1 MIRSLI
7 DLLRNLQ
14 SEEDCRLFL
23 ENIRWHGVPVCPHCG
38 SKSEEH
44 YKLTN
49 GGVFRGLYKCKDCRE
64 RFTVTVGTM
73 FEGSHIPLQK
83 WFVAIYVFL
92 AHKKGISS
100 TQLHKDIAVT
110 QKTAWFMLSR
120 IRYNIRY
127 NADIDFGDI
136 TQADETLLSDGKVYV
151 EPIPKASK
159 WILHGVINSLVPK
172 GTTVV
177 TDGWYG
183 YKGLSE
189 NYVHK
194 VVDHHR
200 GEYVKGGYHTNSIEG
215 FWSQLKRGIIGVY
228 HLVTRK
234 HLELYCDEFAYRYNT
249 RNLTDGER
257 FSQFLSIAKK
267 RLRYRML
274 IL

>member
-83 WFVAIYVFL
+83 WFIAIYVFL

-120 IRYNIRY
+120 IRYSIRY

-136 TQADETLLSDGKVYV
+136 TQVDETYIGGKN
-151 EPIPKASK
+151 KNRNAGK
-159 WILHGVINSLVPK
+159 
-172 GTTVV
+172 
-177 TDGWYG
+177 
-183 YKGLSE
+183 
-189 NYVHK
+189 
-194 VVDHHR
+194 R
-200 GEYVKGGYHTNSIEG
+200 
-215 FWSQLKRGIIGVY
+215 LK
-228 HLVTRK
+228 
-234 HLELYCDEFAYRYNT
+234 NT
-249 RNLTDGER
+249 RGRSLKLKARIE
-257 FSQFLSIAKK
+257 L
-267 RLRYRML
+267 
-274 IL
+274 

>member
-1 MIRSLI
+1 MIKSLI

-23 ENIRWHGVPVCPHCG
+23 ENIRWHGVPACPHCG
-38 SKSEEH
+38 SKSEGH

-83 WFVAIYVFL
+83 WFVAICVFL

-120 IRYNIRY
+120 IRYNIQNDVY
-127 NADIDFGDI
+127 INFGEI
-136 TQADETLLSDGKVYV
+136 TQVDETYIGGKNKNRNASKRLKNTRGRSLKIKAPVMGLLSDGKVYV
-151 EPIPKASK
+151 EPIPKACK
-159 WILHGVINSLVPK
+159 WVLHHVINSLVPK

-189 NYVHK
+189 NY
-194 VVDHHR
+194 
-200 GEYVKGGYHTNSIEG
+200 
-215 FWSQLKRGIIGVY
+215 
-228 HLVTRK
+228 
-234 HLELYCDEFAYRYNT
+234 EL
-249 RNLTDGER
+249 
-257 FSQFLSIAKK
+257 
-267 RLRYRML
+267 
-274 IL
+274 

>member
-83 WFVAIYVFL
+83 WFIAIYVFL

-127 NADIDFGDI
+127 NRILTSAILRRSMKHISAVRTRIGM
-136 TQADETLLSDGKVYV
+136 QANG
-151 EPIPKASK
+151 
-159 WILHGVINSLVPK
+159 
-172 GTTVV
+172 
-177 TDGWYG
+177 
-183 YKGLSE
+183 
-189 NYVHK
+189 
-194 VVDHHR
+194 
-200 GEYVKGGYHTNSIEG
+200 
-215 FWSQLKRGIIGVY
+215 
-228 HLVTRK
+228 
-234 HLELYCDEFAYRYNT
+234 
-249 RNLTDGER
+249 
-257 FSQFLSIAKK
+257 
-267 RLRYRML
+267 
-274 IL
+274 

>member
-83 WFVAIYVFL
+83 WFIAIYVFL

-120 IRYNIRY
+120 IRYSIRY

-136 TQADETLLSDGKVYV
+136 TQVDETYIGGKNKNRNAGKRLKNTRGRSLKLKAPVMGLLSDGKVYV

-200 GEYVKGGYHTNSIEG
+200 GEYVKGG
-215 FWSQLKRGIIGVY
+215 
-228 HLVTRK
+228 
-234 HLELYCDEFAYRYNT
+234 
-249 RNLTDGER
+249 
-257 FSQFLSIAKK
+257 
-267 RLRYRML
+267 
-274 IL
+274 

>member
-1 MIRSLI
+1 MIKSLI

-73 FEGSHIPLQK
+73 FESSHIPLQK
-83 WFVAIYVFL
+83 WFIAIYVFL

-127 NADIDFGDI
+127 SADIDFGDI
-136 TQADETLLSDGKVYV
+136 TQVDETYIGGKNKNRNAGKRLKNTRGRSLKLKAPVMGLLSDGKSLCRTYS
-151 EPIPKASK
+151 ESQQMDIAWCDKFTCAERN
-159 WILHGVINSLVPK
+159 NSCYRWLV
-172 GTTVV
+172 
-177 TDGWYG
+177 W
-183 YKGLSE
+183 L
-189 NYVHK
+189 
-194 VVDHHR
+194 
-200 GEYVKGGYHTNSIEG
+200 
-215 FWSQLKRGIIGVY
+215 Q
-228 HLVTRK
+228 
-234 HLELYCDEFAYRYNT
+234 
-249 RNLTDGER
+249 R
-257 FSQFLSIAKK
+257 FVGKLCA
-267 RLRYRML
+267 
-274 IL
+274 